1 MSDLNLPQTAHP
13 AGDLPSVVDGVA
25 DGPVVVDT
33 YAGPVRVEWDADAA
47 VTALGHFAF
56 FVEYLKLSGRF
67 DALVADCPLVYT
79 SGNAPTVRDVVGTVV
94 LGILA
99 GHWRYAHLTALR
111 GDSVSPALLGM
122 SRVMSED
129 AVRRGFG
136 KIEAAAGEAWL
147 HRHLKATV
155 EPLLSEPWVLDCDT
169 TVKPLYGHQEGAVV
183 GYNPH
188 KPGRPSHAY
197 HTFQISGVRLVL
209 DVAVRPGNQHTSKHS
224 EPHLWP
230 LLEPLPRA
238 CWPRLVRGDKDWG
251 NERNMARCEQEGM
264 AYLFKLRLTKG
275 VRRAIEKMMGQS
287 GWVDAGQGWTGH
299 ETKLRLQGWGRSRRV
314 IMLRRRLP
322 ETLAVTVA
330 HEDGQGDLFWTD
342 TKPGAAIWEFAV
354 LVTSLDMEICSLAQ
368 LYRDRGDS
376 ENPFDELKN
385 QWGWAGFTTAD
396 ITRCQI
402 MARLI
407 ALIYNWWTLYVRLAD
422 PDHHREA
429 LTTRSLLLNAVA
441 RQTRHAGRTRLMVTS
456 SHGRREYVK
465 TALQKIAK
473 FFAELRKTAEQSTD
487 AERWASILSQA
498 LQKYLRGR
506 KLQPPPT
513 LLPA

>member
-1 MSDLNLPQTAHP
+1 
-13 AGDLPSVVDGVA
+13 
-25 DGPVVVDT
+25 
-33 YAGPVRVEWDADAA
+33 
-47 VTALGHFAF
+47 
-56 FVEYLKLSGRF
+56 LKASGRF

-79 SGNAPTVRDVVGTVV
+79 SGNAPAVRDVVGTAV

-129 AVRRGFG
+129 AVRRGFA
-136 KIEAAAGEAWL
+136 KIDPAAGEAWL
-147 HRHLKATV
+147 QRHLKATV
-155 EPLLSEPWVLDCDT
+155 EPLLSEPWILDCDT
-169 TVKPLYGHQEGAVV
+169 TVKPLDGHQEGAVV

-197 HTFQISGVRLVL
+197 HTFQICGVRLVL
-209 DVAVRPGNQHTSKHS
+209 DVAVRPGNHHTSKHS

-230 LLEPLPRA
+230 LLEALPRA
-238 CWPRLVRGDKDWG
+238 CWPRFVRGDKDWG
-251 NERNMARCEQEGM
+251 NERNTARCEQEEV
-264 AYLFKLRLTKG
+264 AYLFKLRLTRG
-275 VRRAIEKMMGQS
+275 VRRAIEKMMGHR
-287 GWVDAGQGWTGH
+287 GWVDAGQGWMGQ
-299 ETKLRLQGWGRSRRV
+299 EVSLRLEGWSRSRRV
-314 IMLRRRLP
+314 VMLRRRLP
-322 ETLAVTVA
+322 ETVAVTLA
-330 HEDGQGDLFWTD
+330 RGDEQGDLFWTD

-354 LVTSLDMEICSLAQ
+354 LVTSLDLEIRALAQ

-396 ITRCQI
+396 INRCRL

-407 ALIYNWWTLYVRLAD
+407 ALIYNWWTLYSRLAD
-422 PDHHREA
+422 PDHHHEA

-441 RQTRHAGRTRLMVTS
+441 RQTRHAGQTRLTVTS
-456 SHGRREYVK
+456 NHGRREQVK
-465 TALQKIAK
+465 ASLQRIAK
-473 FFAELRKTAEQSTD
+473 FLAELKKTAEQLTD
-487 AERWASILSQA
+487 AERWACILSYA
-498 LQKYLRGR
+498 LRKYLRGR
-506 KLQPPPT
+506 QLRPPPT